1 MKIKVKILEED
12 NIYRLKDAIN
22 NDLKYYNEKEIVDI
36 KYSGNGGTA
45 PYGTKKYSAMII
57 YRINDAW

>member
-12 NIYRLKDAIN
+12 SIYRLKDAIN

>member
-1 MKIKVKILEED
+1 MKLKVKILEED
-12 NIYRLKDAIN
+12 SIYRLKDAIN